1 LFHAKLRSAKSSHE
15 RRRRNVSA
23 DTFSSGA
30 VFGAFWFI
38 STDFQLAQH
47 RNASSGKRVSGW
59 QKGTRQSKKRWLL
72 AMSPSLLSVLCALY
86 ASEINVSI
94 SSLWDAGWK
103 VKLGDSVEGFKA
115 EKDFANAELAQ
126 AANWLA
132 EQACFFY
139 PESNFSR
146 SFETFGATRKQSQ
159 PMRP

>member
-1 LFHAKLRSAKSSHE
+1 
-15 RRRRNVSA
+15 
-23 DTFSSGA
+23 
-30 VFGAFWFI
+30 
-38 STDFQLAQH
+38 
-47 RNASSGKRVSGW
+47 
-59 QKGTRQSKKRWLL
+59 
-72 AMSPSLLSVLCALY
+72 MSPSLLSVLCALY

-146 SFETFGATRKQSQ
+146 
-159 PMRP
+159 